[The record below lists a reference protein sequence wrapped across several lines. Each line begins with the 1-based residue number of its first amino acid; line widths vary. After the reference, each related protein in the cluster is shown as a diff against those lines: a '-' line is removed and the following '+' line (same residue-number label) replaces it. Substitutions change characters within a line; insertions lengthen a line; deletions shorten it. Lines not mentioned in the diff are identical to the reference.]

1 MSQPAAKSDYPD
13 QIDAAVL
20 KIAGVVVL
28 GAIMSILD
36 ITVVSV
42 ALPTFQREFN
52 ATYATV
58 AWTMTAYTLALAT
71 VIPIT
76 GWAADRFGTKRL
88 YLASLVLF
96 VAGSVL
102 CSMAW
107 DIGPLA
113 DAFGGTYVVALVL
126 IVLCLVPALFLP
138 RKKIDRAV
146 KPEHEQTVPATS
158 H

>member
-1 MSQPAAKSDYPD
+1 MTTQAVPAAGSDKLD
-13 QIDAAVL
+13 RGVL
-20 KIAGVVVL
+20 KVAGVVVL

-42 ALPTFQREFN
+42 ALPTFQSEFH

-88 YLASLVLF
+88 YLT
-96 VAGSVL
+96 VAGAVRRRL
-102 CSMAW
+102 GAVQH
-107 DIGPLA
+107 GL
-113 DAFGGTYVVALVL
+113 GHR
-126 IVLCLVPALFLP
+126 PA
-138 RKKIDRAV
+138 DRASGCCR
-146 KPEHEQTVPATS
+146 AS
-158 H
+158 AAAC